1 MGSLFRP
8 TKTRADGSKVK
19 TRLWWGK
26 FRHPATGQVVKI
38 ALKTADKTAARQI
51 LAEHERKAA
60 LEAAGLVSPCEKHL
74 KRPLSEHLAD
84 FERALQAKGN
94 TEKHVALTLKR
105 TRRILSGIR
114 ADYFRDVTPSRVE
127 DFLAN
132 LQRQGLSAETRNHYL
147 RAIKNFFNWMV
158 KDGRAPENP
167 IKTLSLVNSRPDRR
181 VNRRALSVDELRR
194 LLETTARG
202 PVRYGM
208 TGSERA
214 LLYRLAVETGLRAY
228 ELRSLKVND
237 FDLDA
242 DPPTVTI
249 RAAYAK
255 NRRTDTL
262 PLRLETAR
270 SLKQFFT
277 DKGPVE
283 RAFQVPPNYD
293 TADMFRADLE
303 AAGIPYIDESGRRA
317 DFHAL
322 RHTFITNLARSGV
335 HPKVAQ
341 ALARHSTITLT
352 LDRYSHT
359 VLTDLSEAVSVLP
372 DLDAADASEAG
383 QRRQVVGAGP
393 VNNSNLVVPMV
404 VPDARKKAV
413 SAATCCNENVTLHK
427 NEKGPKPGL
436 SAANFNELQSAS
448 STAPRGIRTPDPRIK
463 NPLLYQLS

>member
-1 MGSLFRP
+1 
-8 TKTRADGSKVK
+8 
-19 TRLWWGK
+19 
-26 FRHPATGQVVKI
+26 
-38 ALKTADKTAARQI
+38 
-51 LAEHERKAA
+51 
-60 LEAAGLVSPCEKHL
+60 
-74 KRPLSEHLAD
+74 
-84 FERALQAKGN
+84 
-94 TEKHVALTLKR
+94 
-105 TRRILSGIR
+105 
-114 ADYFRDVTPSRVE
+114 
-127 DFLAN
+127 

-147 RAIKNFFNWMV
+147 RAIKNFCNWMV

-194 LLETTARG
+194 LLESTARG

-208 TGSERA
+208 TGPERA
-214 LLYRLAVETGLRAY
+214 LLYRLAVETGLRAS
-228 ELRSLKVND
+228 ELRSLRVGD

-249 RAAYAK
+249 QAAYAK

-262 PLRLETAR
+262 PLRHETAR
-270 SLKQFFT
+270 ALKRFFAN
-277 DKGPVE
+277 KAPGE
-283 RAFQVPPNYD
+283 RAFRVPPNYD

-303 AAGIPYIDESGRRA
+303 AAGIPYVDESGRRA

-341 ALARHSTITLT
+341 TLARHSTITLT

-359 VLTDLSEAVSVLP
+359 VLTDLSEAVSILP
-372 DLDAADASEAG
+372 DLDAADAGEADHT
-383 QRRQVVGAGP
+383 RQVVGAGP

-404 VPDARKKAV
+404 VPDARKTGV
-413 SAATCCNENVTLHK
+413 SGAICCNENVMFQK

-436 SAANFNELQSAS
+436 SAANFNELQHGAG
-448 STAPRGIRTPDPRIK
+448 GIRTHTGARAQGI
-463 NPLLYQLS
+463 LSPQRLPFRHCPSDSPPF